1 METKVIA
8 NPTKVATKWALIYTA
23 TAIVITYATEFLN
36 VDPNSS
42 VKYISY
48 IPFIAF
54 LCLTQKEYRDELGG
68 YITYGNAF
76 SAGFRYALF
85 SGLLLAVFTYLYFA
99 ILSPA
104 MWEKIIEV
112 TQTQMEDQNAPSAQI
127 EKTMG
132 IMRKWGPL
140 MGAFGAAVMYA
151 IFGAIV
157 SLITAAI
164 FKKERSPYDIAM
176 EAEDPTTSDPTE

>member
-1 METKVIA
+1 MEQRVKS

-23 TAIVITYATEFLN
+23 TAIVITYAFEFLD

-42 VKYISY
+42 AKYISY

-54 LCLTQKEYRDELGG
+54 LWLTQKEYKDELGG

-76 SAGFRYALF
+76 SAGFRYSLF

-104 MWEKIIEV
+104 MWDKV
-112 TQTQMEDQNAPSAQI
+112 LDATQAGMEAQNAPDDQI
-127 EKTMG
+127 EKTMSF
-132 IMRKWGPL
+132 MRGTWGQV
-140 MGAFGAAVMYA
+140 MIVFGTAISYA

-157 SLITAAI
+157 SLVTAAI
-164 FKKERSPYDIAM
+164 LKKERSPYDVAND
-176 EAEDPTTSDPTE
+176 AVDPTDPAV